1 MKLLIEQDENTPGV
15 SVTTD
20 EEDMRVADAIF
31 MVRLAEIDHVK
42 VVRFHT
48 RVPVVEPDRQ
58 IEAPT
63 ADSEEPV
70 TVTLPPL

>member
-31 MVRLAEIDHVK
+31 MVRLAEMSLLSFYLGGDERLAV
-42 VVRFHT
+42 
-48 RVPVVEPDRQ
+48 
-58 IEAPT
+58 
-63 ADSEEPV
+63 SEDDVDEV
-70 TVTLPPL
+70 SL